1 MVFGFSM
8 QSESNTRYFEKN
20 IALLS
25 DMNLCMGD
33 PDEKAWIRDRIEG
46 PEKNI
51 SFTDNGKKQF

>member
-1 MVFGFSM
+1 MVFWDLRFKSTL
-8 QSESNTRYFEKN
+8 EILKKL
-20 IALLS
+20 IAQQL

-51 SFTDNGKKQF
+51 TFTENGKSNFE